1 MIIFNVPIN
10 GNILIHDVHMLKM
23 PCKFRALNVY
33 VSREGRSQNNDF
45 SFYLKKL
52 KKKKK
57 QKINPNESKTGKK

>member
-52 KKKKK
+52 
-57 QKINPNESKTGKK
+57 